1 LKIFVTGFSP
11 FAGAKVNPAWEAVK
25 RLPGEIAGADIV
37 RLQIPVAFVRDGE
50 VLRDAIRSYRPDAVL
65 CVGQAGG
72 RAEISV
78 ERIAVNLMD
87 SAIPD
92 NDGVQPADMPICPH
106 GKSAYFSTLP
116 VKTMVQNIRAHGI
129 PASVSNTAGTY
140 VCNDVMYRLLFMA
153 QNEFSGLR
161 GGFIHVP
168 FLPEQTVGLPPGT
181 PSMSVQTMTESLRCA
196 LESIVAALTE
206 RHDTHDS
213 V

>member
-1 LKIFVTGFSP
+1 MSLKIFVTGFSP

-116 VKTMVQNIRAHGI
+116 VKGSKH
-129 PASVSNTAGTY
+129 
-140 VCNDVMYRLLFMA
+140 
-153 QNEFSGLR
+153 
-161 GGFIHVP
+161 
-168 FLPEQTVGLPPGT
+168 PGT
-181 PSMSVQTMTESLRCA
+181 RNSRFRFQYG
-196 LESIVAALTE
+196 
-206 RHDTHDS
+206 RHLCLQRRDVPTAFHGS
-213 V
+213 E